1 MKKIVFLSLALLL
14 SSVTLLQGQTL
25 DELKTKVMNSG
36 QNPKKKKASKEVY
49 ISNFKVLVEVYRED
63 RDKKAKR
70 EFRGKGRG
78 EATAFA
84 ALGLQGLQPDLLQ
97 LKVDALYN
105 EMIADLKSKGFTIIG
120 SDRAATTSFY
130 KNASSLKGPL
140 LRESANPGF
149 LEIIPSGFDGFATK
163 REAEGKASKKSG
175 FLSRFKAVGDVV
187 SGGNNQLSKQMDDA
201 IILDINLVLSWSES
215 GGSWLKSLGGAN
227 ARIKT
232 NLALGDKAVQAVD
245 EDGFFKGVESVYDLK
260 TDFNLSQG
268 SGLKKVVW
276 KGYLKKPLYISGVI
290 DPDTE
295 VESYNR
301 GAVSKSYEVGIY
313 KITEWTSTISEN
325 AKMVTVDAQKFAEAL
340 YLAGDAFLDDQLI
353 YLFDKYL

>member
-1 MKKIVFLSLALLL
+1 MKKNVFLSLALLL
-14 SSVTLLQGQTL
+14 SLVTLVQAQTL

-36 QNPKKKKASKEVY
+36 QNPKKKKASKEIY
-49 ISNFKVLVEVYRED
+49 ISNFNVLVEVYRED
-63 RDKKAKR
+63 RDKKAKS

-78 EATAFA
+78 EASAFA

-105 EMIADLKSKGFTIIG
+105 DMITDLESKGFIILNKEK
-120 SDRAATTSFY
+120 AAATSFY
-130 KNASSLKGPL
+130 KNASELKGPI

-149 LEIIPSGFDGFATK
+149 LEIIPTRFDGFATK

-175 FLSRFKAVGDVV
+175 FLSGFKAVGDAV
-187 SGGNNQLSKQMDDA
+187 SGGNNKLSKQMDDA
-201 IILDINLVLSWSES
+201 IILDVNLVMSWSES
-215 GGSWLKSLGGAN
+215 GGSWLKSLGAAN

-232 NLALGDKAVQAVD
+232 NLALGDKSVQAVD
-245 EDGFFKGVESVYDLK
+245 ESGFFKGQENAYDLK
-260 TDFNLSQG
+260 TDFNISQG
-268 SGLKKVVW
+268 GGLRKVVW

-290 DPDTE
+290 DPETE
-295 VESYNR
+295 VESYNK
-301 GAVSKSYEVGIY
+301 GEVAKSYEVGIY

-325 AKMVTVDAQKFAEAL
+325 AKMVTVDAQKFADAL
-340 YLAGDAFLDDQLI
+340 YLAGDAFLDDQLN